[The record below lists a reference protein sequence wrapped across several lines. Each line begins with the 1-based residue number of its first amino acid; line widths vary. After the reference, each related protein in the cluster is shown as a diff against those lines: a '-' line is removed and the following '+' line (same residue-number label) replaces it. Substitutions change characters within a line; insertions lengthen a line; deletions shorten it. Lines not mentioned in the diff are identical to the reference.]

1 MATVWPVSSRWL
13 EVEHEEHRPGE
24 TQTDCVIL
32 GQLLAHVK
40 HGEGNE
46 HTERDHLLEDLELRQ
61 RKHRGPDPVGGYLQ
75 QILEQRDSP

>member
-24 TQTDCVIL
+24 TQTGGGLIL
-32 GQLLAHVK
+32 SQLLAHLQ

-61 RKHRGPDPVGGYLQ
+61 
-75 QILEQRDSP
+75 